1 MRINKE
7 MDGQVAK
14 KVRREYGS
22 KVVDSYISKLYKL
35 KGKLKN

>member
-14 KVRREYGS
+14 KVREYGS
-22 KVVDSYISKLYKL
+22 KVVDSYLFQTV
-35 KGKLKN
+35 

>member
-14 KVRREYGS
+14 TVREYGS